1 VVILSSKDFLEKIS
15 IATSQYANSFIK
27 FHNFPTWNLDMVSE
41 MEKSLSGLLV
51 NTSRPA
57 ILSVIADINGH
68 NDGGISSVMQA
79 LLRGPEFR
87 TWKSGL
93 PGPYQD
99 FPVLIRTSQS

>member
-1 VVILSSKDFLEKIS
+1 MVILSSKDFLEKIS

-57 ILSVIADINGH
+57 ILSVIADINGQ
-68 NDGGISSVMQA
+68 NDGGISSVIGRPCEEV
-79 LLRGPEFR
+79 LN
-87 TWKSGL
+87 SGL
-93 PGPYQD
+93 GNQD
-99 FPVLIRTSQS
+99 FQILIRTSQS